1 MMESNVSSAVDGR
14 GAGKQQRYEMA
25 IINKQSVIEL
35 SGPHGATLA
44 CFVHC
49 ADNVDVKR
57 RNDDVAKQNNRQF
70 AARQRGAT
78 AWRDDD
84 SAQPL

>member
-1 MMESNVSSAVDGR
+1 MEPNVSSAVDGR

-35 SGPHGATLA
+35 SAPHGATLA

-57 RNDDVAKQNNRQF
+57 GNDDVTKQKQLSVCGP
-70 AARQRGAT
+70 AAWGDGQEGR
-78 AWRDDD
+78 
-84 SAQPL
+84 